1 MIIGLDG
8 KRAVSNMTGLGN
20 YSRLVLEELS
30 GAFPD
35 VEMHAYT
42 PRLRDNARLATLR
55 QRPNVRFELPV
66 KHPLEPA
73 AVWRT
78 WGLPA
83 QLRNDGVTLYHGL
96 SNELPLSI
104 RKAGIPSVVTVH
116 DVIYRTMP
124 ECYSV
129 IDRKLYDW
137 KYGCSCRFADRVIA
151 ISECT
156 KRDIMRFYGV
166 PEEKIDVIYQGC
178 APQFKRQW
186 SDTEK
191 EDVRRRL
198 ALPLR
203 YIVQVGTIERR
214 KNLEL
219 TLRALPWLPEELKLV
234 VVGRAT
240 PYLAEMK
247 KLAEELR
254 VADRIRYIHDTA
266 FADLPGICQCA
277 EAIAYPSRYEGFGL
291 PVIEGLESGRP
302 VIAATGSCLEE
313 AGGDAAIYVA
323 PDDVRGMAEA
333 LRAATDGTLDLG
345 AMRQR
350 AARHT
355 ARFDTSRMA
364 ENIAAVYAR
373 LGVRL

>member
-1 MIIGLDG
+1 MIIGFDG

-35 VEMHAYT
+35 VEMRAYT

-104 RKAGIPSVVTVH
+104 RKAGIPSVVTMH

-124 ECYSV
+124 ECYSA
-129 IDRKLYDW
+129 IDRNLYDW
-137 KYGCSCRFADRVIA
+137 KYGRSCRLADRVIA

-166 PEEKIDVIYQGC
+166 PEEKIDVIYQSC
-178 APQFKRQW
+178 ATQFKRQW
-186 SDTEK
+186 SDEEK
-191 EDVRRRL
+191 KELRRRL
-198 ALPLR
+198 AMPQR
-203 YIVQVGTIERR
+203 YIVQVGTIEKR

-219 TLRALPWLPEELKLV
+219 TVRALPGLPGELKLV

-240 PYLAEMK
+240 PYLDEVK
-247 KLAEELR
+247 KLSEELR
-254 VADRIRYIHDTA
+254 VADRIRYIHDA
-266 FADLPGICQCA
+266 VFADLPGICQCA
-277 EAIAYPSRYEGFGL
+277 VAIAYPSRYEGFGL

-313 AGGDAAIYVA
+313 AGGDAALYVA
-323 PDDVRGMAEA
+323 PDDVRGMTEA
-333 LRAATDGTLDLG
+333 LRAATDGTLDLD

-350 AARHT
+350 AARYT

-373 LGVRL
+373 LGVKL

>member
-1 MIIGLDG
+1 MIIGFDG

-35 VEMHAYT
+35 VEMRAYT

-55 QRPNVRFELPV
+55 QRPKVRFELPV

-198 ALPLR
+198 ALPQR

-313 AGGDAAIYVA
+313 AGGDAAI
-323 PDDVRGMAEA
+323 
-333 LRAATDGTLDLG
+333 
-345 AMRQR
+345 
-350 AARHT
+350 
-355 ARFDTSRMA
+355 
-364 ENIAAVYAR
+364 
-373 LGVRL
+373 

>member
-1 MIIGLDG
+1 MIIGFDG
-8 KRAVSNMTGLGN
+8 KRAVNNMTGLGN

-35 VEMHAYT
+35 VEMRAYT
-42 PRLRDNARLATLR
+42 PRLRDNARLAALHE
-55 QRPNVRFELPV
+55 RPNIRFELPV

-83 QLRNDGVTLYHGL
+83 QLRNDGVALYHGL

-104 RKAGIPSVVTVH
+104 RKSGIPSVVTVH

-124 ECYSV
+124 ECYSA

-137 KYGCSCRFADRVIA
+137 KYGRSCRLADRVIA

-186 SDTEK
+186 NDEEK
-191 EDVRRRL
+191 SFIRRKYWLRK
-198 ALPLR
+198 R

-219 TLRALPWLPEELKLV
+219 TVRALQGLPDNLQLV

-240 PYLAEMK
+240 PYIKEIR

-254 VADRIRYIHDTA
+254 VADRIIYIHHAT
-266 FADLPGICQCA
+266 FADLPGICQSA

-313 AGGDAAIYVA
+313 AGGDAALYVA
-323 PDDVRGMAEA
+323 PDDVQGMTEA
-333 LRAATDGTLDLG
+333 LRAATDGSLDLG

-350 AARHT
+350 AALHT
-355 ARFDTSRMA
+355 ARFNTSRMA
-364 ENIAAVYAR
+364 ENIAATYAR
-373 LGVRL
+373 LGINL

>member
-1 MIIGLDG
+1 MIIGFDG

-35 VEMHAYT
+35 VEMRAYT

-55 QRPNVRFELPV
+55 QRPKVRFELPV

-198 ALPLR
+198 ALPQR

-323 PDDVRGMAEA
+323 PDDVQGMAEA

-355 ARFDTSRMA
+355 ARLDTSRMA